1 MERPVRLAVFVS
13 EYPAPS
19 HTFIRREID
28 ALRRRGVDVVTYS
41 VRKPVKEN
49 VLSERDQ
56 RDVGET
62 FYLLPPS
69 LTRMLR
75 ANAKAFTRR
84 PLRYLRTF
92 KDALTHRVPG
102 GRGGLWAL
110 FYFQEAMILAAELE
124 EQEVTHLHNH
134 FANAAAIVGYLTS
147 RYLDLGWSVTLHG
160 ISCFDYPSGLLLA
173 EKIEHAR
180 FIACVTH
187 FGRAQA
193 YRTCDPQHW
202 SKLFVSRCGV
212 DLSRLPEKKPNGRA
226 RKRFLT
232 VGRVSPEKGHVGLI
246 EAFAG
251 AVSRGLDA
259 ELRLVGDGPD
269 LEIVKRAIEAH
280 RIGDRVSMPGRV
292 AEERVLEEMADA
304 DFFVMTSFMEG
315 LPVVLMEAL
324 ALELPVIAPCVAGI
338 PELVVHRETGLLFA
352 PSHWEE
358 LTERMLELAADPELA
373 SRMARAGRARV
384 EKEFDVDRA
393 VEPLFSRLMGSP

>member
-1 MERPVRLAVFVS
+1 MRIAVFVS

-28 ALRRRGVDVVTYS
+28 ALRRRGIEVHTFS
-41 VRKPVKEN
+41 VRTPVKEN
-49 VLSERDQ
+49 VLSPRDEK
-56 RDVGET
+56 DLSET
-62 FYLLPPS
+62 FYILPPG
-69 LTRMLR
+69 LMRMVK
-75 ANAKAFTRR
+75 ANAKALSRH

-102 GRGGLWAL
+102 ARAQLWSL

-124 EQEVTHLHNH
+124 EKEIEHLHNH

-147 RYLDLGWSVTLHG
+147 RYLGIDWSVTLHG
-160 ISCFDYPSGLLLA
+160 ISCFDHPSGTLLP

-180 FIACVTH
+180 FVACVTY

-193 YRTCDPQHW
+193 FRVCAPEHW

-212 DLSRLPEKKPNGRA
+212 DLSRLPKKKPRTG

-232 VGRVSPEKGHVGLI
+232 VGRISPEKGHVGLI
-246 EAFAG
+246 QAFA
-251 AVSRGLDA
+251 AAIERGLDA

-269 LEIVKRAIEAH
+269 LEVVKREIQARGMGA
-280 RIGDRVSMPGRV
+280 RVSMPGRV

-352 PSHWEE
+352 PSHWAE
-358 LTERMLELAADPELA
+358 LTERMLELAHDPALA
-373 SRMARAGRARV
+373 SRLARAGRARV
-384 EKEFDVDRA
+384 EQEFDVDRA
-393 VEPLFSRLMGSP
+393 VEPLFSHLTGSP

>member
-1 MERPVRLAVFVS
+1 MAGSKKLGVFVS

-28 ALRRRGVDVVTYS
+28 ALKRRGVDVVTYS
-41 VRKPVKEN
+41 VRRPVKEN
-49 VLSERDQ
+49 VLSERDE
-56 RDVGET
+56 RDVSDT
-62 FYLLPPS
+62 FYILPPS
-69 LTRMLR
+69 PLAMLR
-75 ANAKAFTRR
+75 ANAKAFIKR
-84 PLRYLRTF
+84 PVRYLSTF

-124 EQEVTHLHNH
+124 EEEVRHLHNH
-134 FANAAAIVGYLTS
+134 FANAAAIVGYLAT
-147 RYLDLGWSVTLHG
+147 RYLDIDWSLTLHG
-160 ISCFDYPSGLLLA
+160 ISCFDYPSGLLLS
-173 EKIEHAR
+173 EKIEQAR
-180 FIACVTH
+180 FVACVTH

-193 YRTCDPQHW
+193 FRTCDPKHW

-212 DLSRLPEKKPNGRA
+212 DLSRLPAKKPRA
-226 RKRFLT
+226 NRRKRFLT

-251 AVSRGLDA
+251 AVKRGLDA

-269 LEIVKRAIEAH
+269 FEIVKRAIESH
-280 RIGDRVSMPGRV
+280 GVGDRVSMPGRL

-304 DFFVMTSFMEG
+304 DYFVMTSFMEG

-352 PSHWEE
+352 PSHWAE
-358 LTERMLELAADPELA
+358 LTERMLELASEPELA
-373 SRMARAGRARV
+373 ARLARAGRARV
-384 EKEFDVDRA
+384 EEEFDVDRA
-393 VEPLFSRLMGSP
+393 VEPLFSRLTRSP